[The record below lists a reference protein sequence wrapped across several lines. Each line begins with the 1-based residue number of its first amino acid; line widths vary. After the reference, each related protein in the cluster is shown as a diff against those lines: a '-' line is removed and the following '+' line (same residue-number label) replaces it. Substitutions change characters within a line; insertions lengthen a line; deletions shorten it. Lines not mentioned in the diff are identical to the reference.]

1 MNRNAFSLLLSTVIL
16 GLTSPLAHSQVP
28 PSAGLLAAEV
38 DLDPAPSNG
47 YLEIYDLQFT
57 QLMRLK
63 EQLRATKNHFGTL
76 QYRYK
81 SSHPRILAMQ
91 DQLDVLEEEIQSTR
105 LALLKT
111 EDKLSE
117 GERAFIH
124 ERHST
129 KLELEVQNTRIEL
142 ARLLTRYKPKW
153 PSVIEAKTRLANL
166 EETLANLRERRR
178 EDPQELNFGLERSK
192 LDAALLKLQGELKQL
207 QQRYRDKHPFVI
219 EAKAKIEI
227 LEGEMAQLQTM
238 QSAQQIRTENPQ
250 KGTVRERDAA
260 ARALLKEEISLIED
274 HLTQSSKPDQATP
287 RELTQMQLELL
298 ELKQELAE
306 LEGRPVNKGQ
316 LLEEQLVLLERIL
329 KSTNSA
335 EESFR
340 LKRQIIAIKRDRLER
355 SE

>member
-1 MNRNAFSLLLSTVIL
+1 MNRNAFSLLLSAVIL
-16 GLTSPLAHSQVP
+16 GLSSPLAYSQAP
-28 PSAGLLAAEV
+28 PSAGLSATEAK
-38 DLDPAPSNG
+38 LDRASSNG

-57 QLMRLK
+57 QLMKLK
-63 EQLRATKNHFGTL
+63 EHRRATMNQFRTL
-76 QYRYK
+76 QYRSP
-81 SSHPRILAMQ
+81 SSHPKMLAMQ
-91 DQLDVLEEEIQSTR
+91 DQLDLLKGEIQSTR
-105 LALLKT
+105 VALQKT
-111 EDKLSE
+111 EDKLSAM
-117 GERAFIH
+117 ERDFIH
-124 ERHST
+124 ERHNA

-192 LDAALLKLQGELKQL
+192 LEAALLKLQGELKQL

-274 HLTQSSKPDQATP
+274 HLKQGSKPNQSTP

-298 ELKQELAE
+298 ELKQELAA
-306 LEGRPVNKGQ
+306 LEGRPVSKGQ
-316 LLEEQLVLLERIL
+316 LLEQQQDLLEKIL

-340 LKRQIIAIKRDRLER
+340 LKRQIIALKRDRLER